1 MSVQDCPSTRVC
13 VQHVVFVVHMHMY
26 YTCILYWCCG
36 CRQSVLEGALFERQ
50 QVINQLASQT
60 AWLGHAQSLIRQ
72 LHPLGRDLE
81 SVEKQH
87 RSMKGFWVEYE
98 EQMEKMDQV
107 LVASAQLISSQAET
121 DEEKEMI
128 ELVILQ
134 RARLSEMWGVVQEEA
149 EQAKSIFD
157 KVYPELVNFQS
168 LCTQV
173 RLLITGLYSW

>member
-1 MSVQDCPSTRVC
+1 
-13 VQHVVFVVHMHMY
+13 
-26 YTCILYWCCG
+26 
-36 CRQSVLEGALFERQ
+36 
-50 QVINQLASQT
+50 
-60 AWLGHAQSLIRQ
+60 
-72 LHPLGRDLE
+72 
-81 SVEKQH
+81 
-87 RSMKGFWVEYE
+87 
-98 EQMEKMDQV
+98 MEKMDQV